1 MNLSQI
7 MAQAQKMQR
16 ELRKAKD
23 ALASKEFT
31 LSKNGMV
38 NVTMLGNKAI
48 KSIDIDKDA
57 LDVENKEM
65 LEESI
70 ALCINELLEEI
81 LSEEEA
87 INEKITG
94 SSNGGGLF

>member
-38 NVTMLGNKAI
+38 NVTMLGNKTI

-57 LDVENKEM
+57 LDVENKEK

>member
-38 NVTMLGNKAI
+38 NVIMLGNKTI

-57 LDVENKEM
+57 LDAENKEM

>member
-38 NVTMLGNKAI
+38 NVTMLGNKTI
-48 KSIDIDKDA
+48 KSIDINKDA
-57 LDVENKEM
+57 LDAENKEM

-70 ALCINELLEEI
+70 VLCINELLEEI

>member
-23 ALASKEFT
+23 ALASKEFA

-38 NVTMLGNKAI
+38 NVTMLGNKTI

-57 LDVENKEM
+57 LDAENKEM

>member
-38 NVTMLGNKAI
+38 NVTMLGNKTI

-57 LDVENKEM
+57 LDAENKEM

-70 ALCINELLEEI
+70 VLCINELLEEI